1 MSSTGVT
8 KSMTTTTWVI
18 VAVGSVMGL
27 VLLDHHL
34 FQAAE
39 STSVVPEIVQLGA
52 ALVLVA
58 VSLFSQRSTP
68 KFAAK
73 EIVVDEPCCCEE
85 LHESEAPSSVS
96 TGDEEEVK
104 RLARNACTRWNAGAC
119 KAKPGT
125 CKFGHYCSLCNHK
138 KARHRAGS
146 RFCPLGQKAWVQRLS
161 PAQLG

>member
-8 KSMTTTTWVI
+8 KSMTTTSWVM
-18 VAVGSVMGL
+18 VAVGSAMGL

-39 STSVVPEIVQLGA
+39 STSVLPEMVQLGA
-52 ALVLVA
+52 AVVLVGLS
-58 VSLFSQRSTP
+58 VLSQWCRP
-68 KFAAK
+68 APVVK
-73 EIVVDEPCCCEE
+73 EVVVDDACCCKAAEDGDSPRSAGFVE
-85 LHESEAPSSVS
+85 MPKPSR
-96 TGDEEEVK
+96 D
-104 RLARNACTRWNAGAC
+104 ACTRWNAGAC

-138 KARHRAGS
+138 RARHRAGS

-161 PAQLG
+161 PEHLG

>member
-8 KSMTTTTWVI
+8 KSMTTTTWVM
-18 VAVGSVMGL
+18 VAVGSTMGL

-39 STSVVPEIVQLGA
+39 STSVLPEMVQLGA
-52 ALVLVA
+52 AVILVGLSLV
-58 VSLFSQRSTP
+58 SQWSRP
-68 KFAAK
+68 KFEAK
-73 EIVVDEPCCCEE
+73 EIVTDDSCCCAE
-85 LHESEAPSSVS
+85 HDTDDSSSSSGS
-96 TGDEEEVK
+96 TEMP
-104 RLARNACTRWNAGAC
+104 RQSRAACTRWNAGAC

-125 CKFGHYCSLCNHK
+125 CKFGHYCSLCDHNR
-138 KARHRAGS
+138 ARHRAGS

>member
-8 KSMTTTTWVI
+8 KSMTTTSWVM
-18 VAVGSVMGL
+18 VAVGSAMGL

-39 STSVVPEIVQLGA
+39 STSVVPEIMQLGA
-52 ALVLVA
+52 ALVLVGA
-58 VSLFSQRSTP
+58 SVLSQRSTP
-68 KFAAK
+68 KLPAK
-73 EIVVDEPCCCEE
+73 EIVVDDSCCCEE
-85 LHESEAPSSVS
+85 LQECETPSIATGSE
-96 TGDEEEVK
+96 DEVR
-104 RLARNACTRWNAGAC
+104 RLVRPACTRWNAGAC

-138 KARHRAGS
+138 RARHRAGS

-161 PAQLG
+161 PEHLG

>member
-8 KSMTTTTWVI
+8 KSMTTTSWVM
-18 VAVGSVMGL
+18 VAVGSAMGL

-39 STSVVPEIVQLGA
+39 STSVVPEVVQLGA
-52 ALVLVA
+52 AVLLVGLSLLSQWRTPTVVA
-58 VSLFSQRSTP
+58 Q
-68 KFAAK
+68 K
-73 EIVVDEPCCCEE
+73 VVVDDEPCRCT
-85 LHESEAPSSVS
+85 ESEPTPSLP
-96 TGDEEEVK
+96 GLEEVLP
-104 RLARNACTRWNAGAC
+104 RPSRDACTRWNAGAC

-138 KARHRAGS
+138 RARHRAGS

-161 PAQLG
+161 PEHLG

>member
-1 MSSTGVT
+1 MSCTGVT
-8 KSMTTTTWVI
+8 KSMTTTTWVM

-52 ALVLVA
+52 ALVLVG
-58 VSLFSQRSTP
+58 VSLLSQWSAP
-68 KFAAK
+68 KKIVAK
-73 EIVVDEPCCCEE
+73 EIVVDHACCCEDTCADLHAPTTTSE
-85 LHESEAPSSVS
+85 LPRPSR
-96 TGDEEEVK
+96 D
-104 RLARNACTRWNAGAC
+104 ACTRWNAGAC

-125 CKFGHYCSLCNHK
+125 CKFGHYCSLCDHK
-138 KARHRAGS
+138 RARHRAGS

-161 PAQLG
+161 PAQLS

>member
-8 KSMTTTTWVI
+8 KSMTTTTWVM

-39 STSVVPEIVQLGA
+39 STSVVPEMVQLGA
-52 ALVLVA
+52 AVVLVGL
-58 VSLFSQRSTP
+58 SLLSQWSRP
-68 KFAAK
+68 KFVPR
-73 EIVVDEPCCCEE
+73 EVVTDDSCCCAEGE
-85 LHESEAPSSVS
+85 LEVASSVDGVTEIPRRS
-96 TGDEEEVK
+96 RD
-104 RLARNACTRWNAGAC
+104 ACTRWNAGAC

-125 CKFGHYCSLCNHK
+125 CRFGHYCSLCDHSR
-138 KARHRAGS
+138 ARHRAGS

>member
-39 STSVVPEIVQLGA
+39 STSVVREMVQLGA
-52 ALVLVA
+52 AVILVA
-58 VSLFSQRSTP
+58 LSLLSQRASP
-68 KFAAK
+68 KLAPK
-73 EIVVDEPCCCEE
+73 EVAVDDHCCCQ
-85 LHESEAPSSVS
+85 EAED
-96 TGDEEEVK
+96 GDSPRSAGLVEMPK
-104 RLARNACTRWNAGAC
+104 TSRDACTRWNAGAC

-125 CKFGHYCSLCNHK
+125 CKFGHYCSLCDHK
-138 KARHRAGS
+138 RARHRAGS

>member
-8 KSMTTTTWVI
+8 KSMTTTSWVM
-18 VAVGSVMGL
+18 VAVGSAMGL

-39 STSVVPEIVQLGA
+39 STSVVPEVVQLGA
-52 ALVLVA
+52 ALVLVG
-58 VSLFSQRSTP
+58 VSLLSQWSAPRVIT
-68 KFAAK
+68 AK
-73 EIVVDEPCCCEE
+73 EVVVDAACCCDDAFADPNSPTPTVSE
-85 LHESEAPSSVS
+85 LPKPSR
-96 TGDEEEVK
+96 D
-104 RLARNACTRWNAGAC
+104 ACTRWNAGAC

-138 KARHRAGS
+138 RARHRAGS

-161 PAQLG
+161 PEHLG